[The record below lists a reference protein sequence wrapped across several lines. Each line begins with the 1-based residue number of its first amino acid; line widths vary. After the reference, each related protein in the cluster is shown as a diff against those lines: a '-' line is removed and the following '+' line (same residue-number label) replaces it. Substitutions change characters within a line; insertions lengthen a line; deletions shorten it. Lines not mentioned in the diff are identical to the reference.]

1 MGSNK
6 KAATAAPPS
15 KVDITPEMIYNL
27 SRLAEQSAPLLQ
39 LLENRKSVSQN
50 APGTGSKGV
59 PDMTK
64 RHKQRVKIGV
74 NQNGEP
80 VYKWVDGYS
89 IDELNDNIVK
99 VYVEYGLIDRFTVGK
114 PAVKNGV
121 CPTFLEY
128 TSKWFETYKVPTLRH
143 TTVSGYRSNLK
154 IHIYPFFGKMRL
166 DEITTESIQQ
176 FMNERAHLAR
186 NTMHT
191 MLVLVSEALQSAYED
206 GLIPSNPAVS
216 KRLTNPAKGKKVRDA
231 LTAEQYR
238 SIRDKVGSLNLPD
251 ERRLLA
257 LLLYTGMRRGEVLG
271 LRWEDIDFGKKLIH
285 VNRSVTLVTNQPS
298 VGETKTNSGKRII
311 PFDDKLTELLK
322 PLGSDGYVIGGKEPV
337 TDMVF
342 RRLYRN
348 IEKQINIFGAT
359 PHIFRHTYITMLA
372 KSGLDLKTVQRISG
386 HADISTTLNIYTHV
400 HESEIQSAGE
410 KIGKL
415 LDA

>member
-15 KVDITPEMIYNL
+15 KVDITPEMLNNL
-27 SRLAEQSAPLLQ
+27 SRLAEHSAPLLK
-39 LLENRKSVSQN
+39 LLENRKSVPQD
-50 APGTGSKGV
+50 APDTGSKGV

-74 NQNGEP
+74 NQNDEP
-80 VYKWVDGYS
+80 IYKWVDGHT
-89 IDELNDNIVK
+89 IDELNDNIVR
-99 VYVEYGLIDRFTVGK
+99 VYVEYGLIDRFTGGK
-114 PAVKNGV
+114 SAVKTGV

-128 TSKWFETYKVPTLRH
+128 TSKWFETYKVPSLRH

-166 DEITTESIQQ
+166 NEITTESIQQ
-176 FMNERAHLAR
+176 FMNERTYLAR
-186 NTMHT
+186 NTIHT
-191 MLVLVSEALQSAYED
+191 MLVLISEALQSAYED
-206 GLIPSNPAVS
+206 GLIPSNPAAS

-238 SIRDKVGSLNLPD
+238 SIREKVGTLNLAD

-271 LRWEDIDFGKKLIH
+271 LRWEDIDFNKKLIH
-285 VNRSVTLVTNQPS
+285 VKRSVTLVTNQPS
-298 VGETKTNSGKRII
+298 VGETKTDSGKRLI
-311 PFDDKLTELLK
+311 PLDEQLVELLK
-322 PLGSDGYVIGGKEPV
+322 PLCTKGYVIGGKEPV

-348 IEKQINIFGAT
+348 IEKQIDIFGAT

-372 KSGLDLKTVQRISG
+372 KSGLDLKTIQRISG
-386 HADISTTLNIYTHV
+386 HANISTTLNIYTHV

-410 KIGKL
+410 KIGKML
-415 LDA
+415 CV